1 MRVHVCIPHYTREE
15 AGPAGNP
22 HGYGSLRAGDQFQRA
37 LALNRCL
44 HSLLNIERLAEVVLI
59 FTKWIDHTPANLPP
73 LEPKISVCTDGTPT
87 KSGVGTI
94 PYPNRN
100 CSFATRYSRAFTFGR
115 RDHLIV
121 NRAGVNLLMYMED
134 DLAL

>member
-44 HSLLNIERLAEVVLI
+44 HSLLNIERLAEVTVLNIHKKRMTTLQPI
-59 FTKWIDHTPANLPP
+59 FPHW
-73 LEPKISVCTDGTPT
+73 S
-87 KSGVGTI
+87 
-94 PYPNRN
+94 
-100 CSFATRYSRAFTFGR
+100 
-115 RDHLIV
+115 
-121 NRAGVNLLMYMED
+121 
-134 DLAL
+134 